1 MSIQE
6 KQKTSKTGKA
16 ETYYYPVVS
25 TYRINKKKTPLWGP
39 GYLRKTEAKRKE
51 HKMQLRINELLQ
63 HDPSLYK
70 NLDIGKVLTDD
81 TPIDEILRTI
91 PGNCNFKSL
100 RQRWIETRITKDIN
114 TAERDTAYCDIY
126 LAVFDDRNI
135 NEITA
140 EIVQTWVTF
149 LTKKYA
155 PKTVNMAFNLLSQIM
170 EYAISPLHILK
181 ENPCKE
187 NIARPTN
194 RNKGIDSSKFWSKEE
209 LRYFL
214 SHPYTKA
221 DPYCFMYTVHS
232 TFGMRPG
239 EVCGISIY
247 DLTLSDTM
255 HLFTLNHGLDKKNR
269 LTDLKNSGAQR
280 SLRIPNSLIQG
291 FQKQID
297 KSNRLRSKTDKYH
310 FLFVLDNGSSIN
322 PDTYCQHFQRLIER
336 INADSDKI
344 HLKPITPYG
353 LRHTF
358 ATLSLLNGVHIKAVA
373 EAMGDSVETVM
384 KNYAHIIEQM
394 TNDSF
399 ELMTDITCSP

>member
-6 KQKTSKTGKA
+6 KQKTSKIGKT
-16 ETYYYPVVS
+16 ETYYYLVIS

-187 NIARPTN
+187 NIARPAN
-194 RNKGIDSSKFWSKEE
+194 RNKGIDSSKF
-209 LRYFL
+209 
-214 SHPYTKA
+214 
-221 DPYCFMYTVHS
+221 
-232 TFGMRPG
+232 
-239 EVCGISIY
+239 
-247 DLTLSDTM
+247 
-255 HLFTLNHGLDKKNR
+255 
-269 LTDLKNSGAQR
+269 
-280 SLRIPNSLIQG
+280 
-291 FQKQID
+291 
-297 KSNRLRSKTDKYH
+297 
-310 FLFVLDNGSSIN
+310 
-322 PDTYCQHFQRLIER
+322 
-336 INADSDKI
+336 
-344 HLKPITPYG
+344 
-353 LRHTF
+353 
-358 ATLSLLNGVHIKAVA
+358 
-373 EAMGDSVETVM
+373 
-384 KNYAHIIEQM
+384 
-394 TNDSF
+394 
-399 ELMTDITCSP
+399 